1 VRRAATA
8 SQTSVIVDELMHISS
23 ADLVHSADNNNA
35 HDGTANGDTDTST
48 TTTPPVVET
57 PSSSNTKASAP
68 LSSPVATHDSS
79 ALSSVIDASAT
90 PASTTLDSSA
100 SSSEPAEYVRT
111 DEEVA
116 VDVSASDAPSDT
128 TMEIDCTDG
137 ERDDDGESDGGNDTM
152 SMKSVDDA
160 RQSVEDNGVAMV
172 EEPQAE
178 QGDDEHAAHDD
189 TDEDS
194 METDESPLNTTYEL
208 DEKAAVDADK
218 ESSGDTTYELDV
230 TVADEEEPNTSLTT
244 STPPVTKQP
253 GSTQRRQWCNSPRL
267 DSVPPKIDDADE
279 KERMEFIMRDL
290 DTRCAAKG
298 VRTPLLQSPVHRYR
312 LVPACTPLACLTITA
327 HPSID
332 CTLRQVFTIGT
343 CLHTTR
349 LLDHHCSPI
358 HWLHSTTSIHN
369 WYLLAHH
376 SRA

>member
-8 SQTSVIVDELMHISS
+8 SQTSVIIDELMHISS
-23 ADLVHSADNNNA
+23 ADLEHAADNTNA
-35 HDGTANGDTDTST
+35 RDGTANADTDTST
-48 TTTPPVVET
+48 TPTPPVVVT
-57 PSSSNTKASAP
+57 PSSSNTKLSPP

-79 ALSSVIDASAT
+79 AL
-90 PASTTLDSSA
+90 
-100 SSSEPAEYVRT
+100 SSEPAEYVRT

-116 VDVSASDAPSDT
+116 VDASASDAPSDT

-137 ERDDDGESDGGNDTM
+137 EKVDDGESDGGNDTTDKK
-152 SMKSVDDA
+152 SVTTDKKSVDDA
-160 RQSVEDNGVAMV
+160 RKDNGDAMV

-218 ESSGDTTYELDV
+218 ESSGDTTYELDD

-244 STPPVTKQP
+244 STPPVTQQP

-267 DSVPPKIDDADE
+267 DSVPPKLDDADE
-279 KERMEFIMRDL
+279 KERMESIMRDL

-298 VRTPLLQSPVHRYR
+298 VRTPLSQSPVHHY
-312 LVPACTPLACLTITA
+312 
-327 HPSID
+327 
-332 CTLRQVFTIGT
+332 
-343 CLHTTR
+343 
-349 LLDHHCSPI
+349 
-358 HWLHSTTSIHN
+358 
-369 WYLLAHH
+369 
-376 SRA
+376 